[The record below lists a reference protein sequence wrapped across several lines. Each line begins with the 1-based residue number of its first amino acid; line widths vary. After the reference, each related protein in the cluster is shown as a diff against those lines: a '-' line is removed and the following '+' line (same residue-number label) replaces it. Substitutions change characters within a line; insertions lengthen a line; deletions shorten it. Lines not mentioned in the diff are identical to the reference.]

1 MNASCLVGTRGAIM
15 TADFLF
21 KGIFAIGVGSM
32 AIAFLRDF
40 LKAAN
45 ASDSTPTVVPGGVD
59 AAHSLTANEELF
71 FDEEGPYRASQRFDE
86 MIQAHAEIEEQNL
99 LLANHSTCMR

>member
-1 MNASCLVGTRGAIM
+1 MPSEPVANCLLAHELREFVVFLHSSTLYASVALKIEMNASCLVGTRGAIM

-59 AAHSLTANEELF
+59 AAH
-71 FDEEGPYRASQRFDE
+71 
-86 MIQAHAEIEEQNL
+86 
-99 LLANHSTCMR
+99 

>member
-1 MNASCLVGTRGAIM
+1 M

-32 AIAFLRDF
+32 AIVFLRDF

-45 ASDSTPTVVPGGVD
+45 ASDSTIYAAPEGVD
-59 AAHSLTANEELF
+59 GVFPFVAHEEVF
-71 FDEEGPYRASQRFDE
+71 FDEQGSWRASQRNDDL
-86 MIQAHAEIEEQNL
+86 ISL
-99 LLANHSTCMR
+99 LVDGGFENDVQPNGCDITRH